1 MAWKPKHPPDPPKRA
16 RRFNVDLPFAFT
28 IILAIVVLAFG
39 LDRVARYVTG
49 ENRIASGPRIILP
62 TATAPSADGRVKINV
77 VDGDTVSV
85 GGIVYRLVGFDTPER
100 GDRGHCDKERELAET
115 AATRLRQLIDS
126 GKPALERVAC
136 ACPTGTEGTQSCD
149 FGRSCAYL
157 KVNGNDV
164 GETLIREQLARPFIC
179 GRTSCPPRKTWC

>member
-1 MAWKPKHPPDPPKRA
+1 MAWKPKYPPDPPKRA
-16 RRFNVDLPFAFT
+16 RRFNVDLLFVFT

-39 LDRVARYVTG
+39 LDRVVRYVTG

-62 TATAPSADGRVKINV
+62 TATAPSKSGPAVITI
-77 VDGDTVSV
+77 VDGDTVSA

-100 GDRGHCDKERELAET
+100 GDRALCDKERELAER
-115 AATRLRQLIDS
+115 AAARLRELLGS
-126 GKPALERVAC
+126 GEPTLEQVAC

-164 GETLIREQLARPFIC
+164 GKTLIREQLARPFIC